1 MSDERY
7 ENGFQ
12 PEDEKPVDYKA
23 LFFEYLMYWP
33 WILGCVIVMG
43 IAMYAYLRYQAPVYN
58 VNATVLIK
66 QGDQTKN
73 PSASPM
79 QAMQDLGML
88 SMASNFDNE
97 VEILRSRTLVKKVV
111 NKLNLYINYKEAQTF
126 RYPTDLYKT
135 SPVQVW
141 TTPEEAD
148 RLFGPVTLEMTCT
161 PDGKVDVEASY
172 YPDRDADE
180 VTLHKHFDQLPGVL
194 TTPVGVFTLSANSD
208 SILAKIDQTR
218 TITATVVSPTAVA
231 TSYTASLSSE
241 PTSKTTTIVALN
253 LQNSNPRRGIDF
265 INMLVALYNEDANN
279 DKNEVAAKTAQFIDD
294 RIGIINQELGTTESQ
309 LASFKQQAGLTD
321 LSSDAQLALKEN
333 SAYQQK
339 QAENATQIRLITF
352 LKSYINDPKNEM
364 EVIPANVGLADQGLS
379 DLIIKYN
386 DLLIERK
393 RLLRTSNESNPA
405 VVQLDAGIRATRAN
419 VQTTV
424 DNVEKGLLITQSDL
438 DREGKK
444 YATRISNAPTQ
455 EKELMSITRQQEI
468 KASLYLLLLQKR
480 EENAITLASTATN
493 GRIIEEAMAGST
505 PVSPNKKMFYLIAL
519 VLGIGIPVGVIYLRN
534 LLRFKIEG
542 RADVEKITDVPVVGD
557 VPMVDTKR
565 NPIVVHENH
574 NNLMEEVFRSV
585 RTNIQ
590 YMLQEGQK
598 VILFTSTSSG
608 EGKSFTAGNL
618 ACSFA
623 FMGKK
628 VVIVGL
634 DIRKPG
640 LNKVFQIS
648 HKEKGITQYLAD
660 PEHTDLLSLCQPSTI
675 STNLYI
681 LPGGTVPPNPTEL
694 VARKTLDQAI
704 EILKAN
710 FDFVILDTAPIGMV
724 TDTQL
729 IARVADLSV
738 YVCRAGYTHK
748 SHYELINE
756 LKKDHKL
763 PNLCTLINCI
773 DMNQRKNG
781 YYYGYGKYGKYG
793 KYGYGKKYGYGYGYG
808 YGNKNDK

>member
-7 ENGFQ
+7 DDLFQAEN
-12 PEDEKPVDYKA
+12 EKPVDYKA
-23 LFFEYLMYWP
+23 ILFEYLMYWP
-33 WILGCVIVMG
+33 WFVACLLVCIVG
-43 IAMYAYLRYQAPVYN
+43 TWCYLRYQAPVYN

-66 QGDQTKN
+66 QDDKN
-73 PSASPM
+73 KAGGANASLA
-79 QAMQDLGML
+79 AMQDLGML
-88 SMASNFDNE
+88 SMANNFDNE
-97 VEILRSRTLVKKVV
+97 VEIIQSRTLLKKVV
-111 NKLNLYINYKEAQTF
+111 NALNLNITYTEKRTF
-126 RYPTDLYKT
+126 GYPIQLYKNT
-135 SPVQVW
+135 PIQVW
-141 TTPEEAD
+141 MNPEEAD
-148 RLFGPVTLEMTCT
+148 KLPSPLQIQLGYT
-161 PDGKVDVEASY
+161 PDGKVQA
-172 YPDRDADE
+172 DALFTRNGKE
-180 VTLHKHFDQLPGVL
+180 EIVSKHFDKLPGVL
-194 TTPVGVFTLSANSD
+194 VTPVGTVTLSFKD
-208 SILAKIDQTR
+208 STNIQDAH
-218 TITATVVSPTAVA
+218 TICASIISPTAA
-231 TSYTASLSSE
+231 AANCKSRLSAE
-241 PTSKTTTIVALN
+241 PVSKVTTIVRLN
-253 LQNSNPRRGIDF
+253 YNDTHIGRGMDF
-265 INMLVALYNEDANN
+265 LNTLVALYNRDAND
-279 DKNEVAAKTAQFIDD
+279 DKNEVASRTAEFIDG
-294 RIGIINQELGTTESQ
+294 RIQIINQELGTTESQ
-309 LASFKQQAGLTD
+309 LATYKQKAGLTD
-321 LSSDAQLALKEN
+321 LSSDAQLALKGNAE
-333 SAYQQK
+333 YEQK
-339 QAENATQIRLITF
+339 RADNATQLRLVQF
-352 LKSYINDPKNEM
+352 LKEYIDNPSNQM
-364 EVIPANVGLADQGLS
+364 EVIPANIGLTDNALTTVVAQ
-379 DLIIKYN
+379 YN
-386 DLLIERK
+386 EMLTERK
-393 RLLRTSNESNPA
+393 RLLRTSSENNPA
-405 VVQLDAGIRATRAN
+405 VVNLDASIEATRKN
-419 VQTTV
+419 VQASV
-424 DNVEKGLLITQSDL
+424 NSVLKGLEITRNDL
-438 DREGKK
+438 ENQARKFEGK
-444 YATRISNAPTQ
+444 ISNAPTQ
-455 EKELMSITRQQEI
+455 EKELLSITRQQEI
-468 KASLYLLLLQKR
+468 KASLYLMLLQKR
-480 EENAITLASTATN
+480 EENAITLAATANN
-493 GRIIEEAMAGST
+493 GRMVEEPLPGG
-505 PVSPNKKMFYLIAL
+505 PVSPNSKTYYLLAL
-519 VLGIGIPVGVIYLRN
+519 VLGIGVPVAVIFLRN

-557 VPMVDTKR
+557 VPMVDTKG
-565 NPIVVHENH
+565 NPIVVHENQ
-574 NNLMEEVFRSV
+574 NELMEEVFRSV

-640 LNKVFQIS
+640 LNKIFQIS
-648 HKEKGITQYLAD
+648 HKEKGITQYLAN

-675 STNLYI
+675 SANLYI

-694 VARKTLDQAI
+694 VARKALDKAI

-710 FDFVILDTAPIGMV
+710 FDYVILDTAPIGMV

-738 YVCRAGYTHK
+738 YICRAGYTHK

>member
-43 IAMYAYLRYQAPVYN
+43 IVMYAYLRYQAPVYN

-253 LQNSNPRRGIDF
+253 LQKSNPRRGIDF

-519 VLGIGIPVGVIYLRN
+519 ILGIGIPVGVIYLRN

-557 VPMVDTKR
+557 VPMVDTKG
-565 NPIVVHENH
+565 NPIVVQENH
-574 NNLMEEVFRSV
+574 NDLMEEVFRSV

-660 PEHTDLLSLCQPSTI
+660 PEHTDLLSLCQPSTV
-675 STNLYI
+675 SSNLYI

-710 FDFVILDTAPIGMV
+710 FDYVVLDTAPIGMV

>member
-43 IAMYAYLRYQAPVYN
+43 IVMYAYLRYQAPVYN

-519 VLGIGIPVGVIYLRN
+519 ILGIGIPVGVIYLRN

-557 VPMVDTKR
+557 VPMVDTKG

-574 NNLMEEVFRSV
+574 NDLMEEVFRSV

-623 FMGKK
+623 FMGKR

-660 PEHTDLLSLCQPSTI
+660 PEHTDLLSLCQPSTV
-675 STNLYI
+675 SSNLYI

-710 FDFVILDTAPIGMV
+710 FDYVVLDTAPIGMV

-773 DMNQRKNG
+773 DMDQRKNG

-793 KYGYGKKYGYGYGYG
+793 KYGYGKKYGYGYGY
-808 YGNKNDK
+808 KA

>member
-43 IAMYAYLRYQAPVYN
+43 IVMYAYLRYQAPVYN

-519 VLGIGIPVGVIYLRN
+519 ILGIGIPVGVIYLRN

-557 VPMVDTKR
+557 VPMVDTKG
-565 NPIVVHENH
+565 NPIVVQENH
-574 NNLMEEVFRSV
+574 NDLMEEVFRSV

-660 PEHTDLLSLCQPSTI
+660 PEHTDLLSLCQPSTV
-675 STNLYI
+675 SSNLYI

-694 VARKTLDQAI
+694 VVRKTLDQAI

-710 FDFVILDTAPIGMV
+710 FDYVVLDTAPIGMV

>member
-7 ENGFQ
+7 DDLFQAEN
-12 PEDEKPVDYKA
+12 EKPVDYKA
-23 LFFEYLMYWP
+23 ILFEYLMYWP
-33 WILGCVIVMG
+33 WFVACLLVCIVG
-43 IAMYAYLRYQAPVYN
+43 AWCYLRYQAPVYN

-66 QGDQTKN
+66 QDDKN
-73 PSASPM
+73 KAGGANASLA
-79 QAMQDLGML
+79 AMQDLGML
-88 SMASNFDNE
+88 SMANNFDNE
-97 VEILRSRTLVKKVV
+97 VEIIQSRTLLKKVV
-111 NKLNLYINYKEAQTF
+111 NALNLNITYTEKRTF
-126 RYPTDLYKT
+126 GYPIQLYKNT
-135 SPVQVW
+135 PIQVW
-141 TTPEEAD
+141 MNPEEAD
-148 RLFGPVTLEMTCT
+148 KLPSPLQIQLGYT
-161 PDGKVDVEASY
+161 PDGKVQA
-172 YPDRDADE
+172 DALFTRNGKE
-180 VTLHKHFDQLPGVL
+180 EIVSKHFDKLPGVL
-194 TTPVGVFTLSANSD
+194 VTPVGTVTLSFKD
-208 SILAKIDQTR
+208 STNIQDAH
-218 TITATVVSPTAVA
+218 TICASIISPTAA
-231 TSYTASLSSE
+231 AANCKSRLSAE
-241 PTSKTTTIVALN
+241 PVSKVTTIVRLN
-253 LQNSNPRRGIDF
+253 YNDTHIGRGMDF
-265 INMLVALYNEDANN
+265 LNTLVALYNRDAND
-279 DKNEVAAKTAQFIDD
+279 DKNEVASRTAEFIDG
-294 RIGIINQELGTTESQ
+294 RIQIINQELGTTESQ
-309 LASFKQQAGLTD
+309 LATYKQKAGLTD
-321 LSSDAQLALKEN
+321 LSSDAQLALKGNAE
-333 SAYQQK
+333 YEQK
-339 QAENATQIRLITF
+339 RADNATQLRLVQF
-352 LKSYINDPKNEM
+352 LKEYIDNPSNQM
-364 EVIPANVGLADQGLS
+364 EVIPANIGLTDNALTTVVAQ
-379 DLIIKYN
+379 YN
-386 DLLIERK
+386 EMLTERK
-393 RLLRTSNESNPA
+393 RLLRTSSENNPA
-405 VVQLDAGIRATRAN
+405 VVNLDASIEATRKN
-419 VQTTV
+419 VQASV
-424 DNVEKGLLITQSDL
+424 NSVLKGLEITRNDL
-438 DREGKK
+438 ENQARKFEGK
-444 YATRISNAPTQ
+444 ISNAPTQ
-455 EKELMSITRQQEI
+455 EKELLSITRQQEI
-468 KASLYLLLLQKR
+468 KASLYLMLLQKR
-480 EENAITLASTATN
+480 EENAITLAATANN
-493 GRIIEEAMAGST
+493 GRMVEEPLPGG
-505 PVSPNKKMFYLIAL
+505 PVSPNSKTYYLLAL
-519 VLGIGIPVGVIYLRN
+519 VLGIGVPVAVIFLRN

-557 VPMVDTKR
+557 VPMVDTKG
-565 NPIVVHENH
+565 NPIVVHENQ
-574 NNLMEEVFRSV
+574 NELMEEVFRSV

-640 LNKVFQIS
+640 LNKIFQIT
-648 HKEKGITQYLAD
+648 HKEKGITQYLAN

-675 STNLYI
+675 SANLYI

-694 VARKTLDQAI
+694 VARKALDKAI

-710 FDFVILDTAPIGMV
+710 FDYVILDTAPIGMV

-738 YVCRAGYTHK
+738 YICRAGYTHK

>member
-43 IAMYAYLRYQAPVYN
+43 IVMYAYLRYQAPVYN

-97 VEILRSRTLVKKVV
+97 VEILRSRPLVKKVV

-505 PVSPNKKMFYLIAL
+505 PVSPKKKMFYLVAL

-557 VPMVDTKR
+557 VPMVDTKG

-574 NNLMEEVFRSV
+574 NDLMEEVFRSV

-640 LNKVFQIS
+640 LNKVFHS

-660 PEHTDLLSLCQPSTI
+660 PEHTDLLSLCQPSTV
-675 STNLYI
+675 SSNLYI
-681 LPGGTVPPNPTEL
+681 LPSGTVPPNPTEL
-694 VARKTLDQAI
+694 VARKTLDKAI

-710 FDFVILDTAPIGMV
+710 FDSVILDTAPIGMV

-808 YGNKNDK
+808 YGKATK

>member
-1 MSDERY
+1 MTDEKY
-7 ENGFQ
+7 ENNFL
-12 PEDEKPVDYKA
+12 PEDEKPIDYKA

-33 WILGCVIVMG
+33 WILGCVVVMS
-43 IAMYAYLRYQAPVYN
+43 IAMYAYLRYKAPVYN

-73 PSASPM
+73 SSASPM

-97 VEILRSRTLVKKVV
+97 VEILRSRTLVKKVI
-111 NKLNLYINYKEAQTF
+111 NKLNLYISYKEKQTF
-126 RYPTDLYKT
+126 RYPADLYKT
-135 SPVQVW
+135 SPVQIW

-161 PDGKVDVEASY
+161 PEGKTDIKASY
-172 YPDRDADE
+172 YPAPGADE
-180 VTLHKHFDQLPGVL
+180 ITLDKHFDELPGVL
-194 TTPVGVFTLSANSD
+194 TTPVGVFTISANSD
-208 SILAKIDQTR
+208 STLAKINETR
-218 TITATVVSPTAVA
+218 TITATVISPTAIA
-231 TSYTASLSSE
+231 GSYTSNLTST
-241 PTSKTTTIVALN
+241 PTSKTTTIAALSLN
-253 LQNSNPRRGIDF
+253 ESNPTRGIDF

-279 DKNEVAAKTAQFIDD
+279 DKNEVAAKTAQFIDE
-294 RIGIINQELGTTESQ
+294 RIGIINQELGTTESR
-309 LASFKQQAGLTD
+309 LANFKQQAGLTD

-339 QAENATQIRLITF
+339 QAENATQLRLVAF
-352 LKSYINDPKNEM
+352 LRSYINDPKNEM
-364 EVIPANVGLADQGLS
+364 EVIPANVGLADEGLS
-379 DLIIKYN
+379 SLIVKYN

-493 GRIIEEAMAGST
+493 GRIIEEAMAGNT
-505 PVSPNKKMFYLIAL
+505 PISPNKKAFYLMAL
-519 VLGIGIPVGVIYLRN
+519 VLGIGIPVGLIYLRN
-534 LLRFKIEG
+534 LFRFKIES

-557 VPMVDTKR
+557 VPIVDTKG
-565 NPIVVHENH
+565 NPIVVRENR
-574 NNLMEEVFRSV
+574 NDLMEEVFRSV

-648 HKEKGITQYLAD
+648 HKEKGITQYLAN

-675 STNLYI
+675 SANLYI

-694 VARKTLDQAI
+694 VARKALDKAI

-710 FDFVILDTAPIGMV
+710 FDYVILDTAPIGMV

-729 IARVADLSV
+729 IARVANLSV
-738 YVCRAGYTHK
+738 YICRADYTHK
-748 SHYELINE
+748 SHYTLINDLQKE
-756 LKKDHKL
+756 HKL
-763 PNLCTLINCI
+763 PHLCTLLNGIN
-773 DMNQRKNG
+773 MNLRQNG

-793 KYGYGKKYGYGYGYG
+793 RYGYGKKYGYGYGYEYKKG
-808 YGNKNDK
+808 